1 MLRGARMPLHGQ
13 QARRARH
20 GRLPRLAPGARA
32 GGLQREELRR
42 VAEAFLEACY
52 EGVGKA
58 PKLLDGEDVH
68 AVLGHLLPGRFARGE
83 ALAERVPEV
92 LAALLDH
99 LEATQVVTQAFEIR
113 RALEASSDE
122 FLEAVRSGHA
132 AQHHAPRKVDPFV
145 HGAPKLGRN
154 DPCSCGSGKKYKKC
168 HGKDA

>member
-1 MLRGARMPLHGQ
+1 MAPRQVTLDTIAFLDSP
-13 QARRARH
+13 QARA
-20 GRLPRLAPGARA
+20 LE
-32 GGLQREELRR
+32 GLQREELRR

-68 AVLGHLLPGRFARGE
+68 AVLGHLLPARFARGE
-83 ALAERVPEV
+83 VLAERVPEV
-92 LAALLDH
+92 LAALVEH
-99 LEATQVVTQAFEIR
+99 LEATQVVTQAFEVR
-113 RALEASSDE
+113 RALEATEGE
-122 FLEAVRSGHA
+122 FLEAVRSGRA
-132 AQHHAPRKVDPFV
+132 AHHAPSKVDPFV

>member
-1 MLRGARMPLHGQ
+1 MAQKEIALDVAAFLDSP
-13 QARRARH
+13 QAR
-20 GRLPRLAPGARA
+20 
-32 GGLQREELRR
+32 GLRELKSEELRR

-68 AVLGHLLPGRFARGE
+68 AVVGHLMPARFARGE

-92 LAALLDH
+92 LAAYLEH
-99 LEATQVVTQAFEIR
+99 LEATEVVPQSFEVR
-113 RALEASSDE
+113 RALDATGAE
-122 FLEAVRSGHA
+122 FLAAVKSGRA
-132 AQHHAPRKVDPFV
+132 AHHAPPKSDPFV